1 MSSQASTDFEN
12 EQVIRSGKLTK
23 APLEEKMHKRSMW
36 HTHQCELKQNRGGE
50 FVLEYHKKDQKSTSN
65 LSKFHILS
73 LKQEKYAKDS
83 R

>member
-1 MSSQASTDFEN
+1 MSSQANADFEN

-36 HTHQCELKQNRGGE
+36 HTHQFELKQNRGGE
-50 FVLEYHKKDQKSTSN
+50 FVLEYYKKEHKSTSN
-65 LSKFHILS
+65 LSKFRILS
-73 LKQEKYAKDS
+73 LKQEKYAMGS